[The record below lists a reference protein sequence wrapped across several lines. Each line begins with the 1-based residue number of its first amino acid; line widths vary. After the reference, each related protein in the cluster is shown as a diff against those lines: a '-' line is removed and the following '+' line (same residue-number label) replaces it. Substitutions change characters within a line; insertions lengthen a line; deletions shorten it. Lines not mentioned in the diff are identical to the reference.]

1 MCENG
6 ILTACRDPTVRR
18 SPLQAE
24 IFDCKNGMLRG
35 IRRRTYCKRVA
46 TGQIRLHQSASCEL
60 NDFCCVNQ
68 SPSALTSVMSIKA
81 ACIED
86 ERFARPH
93 VDPRI
98 RVPKIAVHE
107 RGFQRPAVALKWAQK
122 TRYDLIEERWN

>member
-6 ILTACRDPTVRR
+6 ILTAYRDPTVRR
-18 SPLQAE
+18 SPLQAA
-24 IFDCKNGMLRG
+24 IFDCNNGMLPG

-46 TGQIRLHQSASCEL
+46 TGQIHLHQSAACEL

-68 SPSALTSVMSIKA
+68 STSALTFVMSIKA

-98 RVPKIAVHE
+98 REPNTALHE
-107 RGFQRPAVALKWAQK
+107 RGFQRPAVALKWA
-122 TRYDLIEERWN
+122 